1 MTSIPID
8 DFNPIMACLSPEMI
22 DKLQYACQAFIK
34 ELLILKKVEEEK
46 GNKKTYSWLNIE
58 EYQPEY
64 MTSPI
69 QGLTEQMFC
78 PRKKTNNIRL
88 TVISDYS
95 ASEDVPMLRRFADN
109 YYMRLYKY
117 TQEMCDTFWKNR
129 LFMDHMNNPLKYPNM
144 MFEMGMYLYM
154 DLNENF
160 VIDNLYY
167 DQDTNN
173 AQLK

>member
-8 DFNPIMACLSPEMI
+8 DFNSIMACLSPEMI

-34 ELLILKKVEEEK
+34 ELLILKKDEEEK

-58 EYQPEY
+58 EYNY
-64 MTSPI
+64 SSNPI
-69 QGLTEQMFC
+69 EELTQEIFC
-78 PRKKTNNIRL
+78 RREETDYIRL
-88 TVISDYS
+88 MIISDYS

-109 YYMRLYKY
+109 YYMRMYKY
-117 TQEMCDTFWKNR
+117 TQEKCETFWKNR
-129 LFMDHMNNPLKYPNM
+129 LIMDHMNNPLKYPNM
-144 MFEMGMYLYM
+144 MIEMAMYLYM
-154 DLNENF
+154 DINPNF